1 MKRRS
6 FIKRSSALSLPLLL
20 NGFPLVSATTLEDK
34 PLEAMARR
42 AADTGKIIVIIRL
55 NGGNDGLNTVFPV
68 QQWNRLINAR
78 NSILVPE
85 SSVLRIAHNDS
96 AGLHPS
102 MTGMRNLAE
111 QEMLTMIQGVSY
123 PNPNFSHFRATDIWM
138 SGSPSDVIL
147 ETGWLGRVLEHKYP
161 GFPAGYPN
169 AQMPDPLAINI
180 GSTLPFSLQGN
191 HLNFGHSTTDPDS
204 LMNIIN
210 EVAGPAPEN
219 DYGYELNFLRMMK
232 DQSNVY
238 SNSIRDAYQRS
249 YQDVINY
256 PTANTLA
263 QQLKIV
269 ARLINGGLRTP
280 IYVVTHPRSFDTH
293 EFQVDTGSKLTGKHA
308 ENLTIL
314 SEAITAFQ
322 QDMVRL
328 DKAEIVAGMTFSEF
342 GRRIK
347 SNDSF
352 GTDHGVGAP
361 VFFFGAALNQKA
373 DPGRSSAM
381 RVKGMIGEA
390 PELPEQATVYDQ
402 IAMQFDYRQIY
413 TTVMQDWLG
422 LTKPEADA
430 VLGGSFEKLPIFKDV
445 EILPVE
451 LVSFEASLSGN
462 TTILNWETASE
473 LNNYKFEIERS
484 LNHLDFKTVGTV
496 KGHGTSNIPVS
507 YQHNDKL
514 EDSGTYYYRLK
525 QIDYNGTFA
534 YSDIVAVYFQQDI
547 QLMVYPNPAQDF
559 IVVQSSEVKSGYLIQ
574 VYNTAVH
581 LLLEQRLEL
590 SSGQHRVDISN
601 LPKGTYFISIYGQ
614 ERMMTQQFVKH

>member
-6 FIKRSSALSLPLLL
+6 FIKRSSAVSLPLLL
-20 NGFPLVSATTLEDK
+20 NGFPLATANVLDNK
-34 PLEAMARR
+34 PLDVMARR

-68 QQWNRLINAR
+68 EQWTKLINAR
-78 NSILVPE
+78 NNILIPE
-85 SSVLRIAHNDS
+85 SSVLRIGHNDT

-102 MTGMRNLAE
+102 MGGMRNLAN
-111 QEMLTMIQGVSY
+111 QEMLTLIQGVSY

-147 ETGWLGRVLEHKYP
+147 ETGWLGRALEHKYP
-161 GFPAGYPN
+161 GFPTGYPN
-169 AQMPDPLAINI
+169 ADMPDPLAINI
-180 GSTLPFSLQGN
+180 GSTLPFSLQG
-191 HLNFGHSTTDPDS
+191 HDLNFGHSTTDPQS
-204 LMNIIN
+204 LMDIIN
-210 EVAGPAPEN
+210 EIAGPAPEN

-238 SNSIRDAYQRS
+238 SNSIRDAYLRT
-249 YQDVINY
+249 YQDTINY
-256 PTANTLA
+256 STNALS

-293 EFQVDTGSKLTGKHA
+293 EFQVDTGNKLTGTHA
-308 ENLTIL
+308 ENLAIL
-314 SEAITAFQ
+314 SEAITSFQ

-328 DKAEIVAGMTFSEF
+328 DKAELVAGMTFSEF

-361 VFFFGAALNQKA
+361 VFFFGGALNQKA
-373 DPGRSSAM
+373 DPGGTSAM
-381 RVKGMIGEA
+381 RTKGMIGEA
-390 PELPEQATVYDQ
+390 PVLPQQATVSDQ

-422 LTKPEADA
+422 LSKAEADA

-451 LVSFEASLSGN
+451 LVTFEANLSGN
-462 TTILNWETASE
+462 TTLLNWETASE

-484 LNHLDFKTVGTV
+484 HNHIDFKTVGTV

-507 YQHNDKL
+507 YQHTDRL

-534 YSDIVAVYFQQDI
+534 YSDIVAVYFQQDV

-559 IVVQSSEVKSGYLIQ
+559 LIVQSGETKSGYMIQ
-574 VYNTAVH
+574 VYNTVGH
-581 LLLEQRLEL
+581 LLLEQRLDL
-590 SSGQHRVDISN
+590 RSGQHRVDIGN
-601 LPKGTYFISIYGQ
+601 LPKGTYFVSIYGQ